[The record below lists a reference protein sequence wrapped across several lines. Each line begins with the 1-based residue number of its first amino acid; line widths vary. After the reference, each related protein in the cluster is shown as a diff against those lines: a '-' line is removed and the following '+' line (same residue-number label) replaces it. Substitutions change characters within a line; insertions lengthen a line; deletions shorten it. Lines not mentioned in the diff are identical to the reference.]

1 LEDLVWCP
9 MAIIESSGPLRLWD
23 INIVTGKLSAVL
35 SRVSTYLI
43 QDTTVIEFAKRVGA
57 PD

>member
-9 MAIIESSGPLRLWD
+9 MAIIEPSGPLRLWD
-23 INIVTGKLSAVL
+23 TNIVTGKLSVVL